1 MIAGFY
7 FHSITRPKEDTVIS
21 ASDPKTKAM
30 LYMVLCAVLWST
42 AGIFIKWIPWN
53 PLVIAG
59 MRSLISA
66 VLYLFY
72 MRYRKTVFVF
82 DRYSFLSGF
91 FLCGTFIFFV
101 ISNKLTTAAN
111 AIVLQFTAPIF
122 ILILSALIFRQRFRA
137 YDVVTVLATTVGISL
152 FFLDKLAGGYLTG
165 NLLAILAGLFF
176 ASMFITTSRASETSR
191 MSGILLGHLM
201 TAVIGIPFI
210 FLYETPV
217 TTASVLGI
225 LFLGIFQLGIPYVL
239 YGLAIK
245 HCSPLACSLISAIEP
260 LLNPLW
266 VFLFF
271 HEVPGF
277 FALIGGSIVIG
288 SVVSWCILSNRAVA
302 SRSSR

>member
-1 MIAGFY
+1 MIAG
-7 FHSITRPKEDTVIS
+7 V
-21 ASDPKTKAM
+21 
-30 LYMVLCAVLWST
+30 
-42 AGIFIKWIPWN
+42 
-53 PLVIAG
+53 
-59 MRSLISA
+59 RSLISA

-101 ISNKLTTAAN
+101 MANKLTTAAN

-122 ILILSALIFRQRFRA
+122 ILVLSALIFRQTFRT
-137 YDVVTVLATTVGISL
+137 YDVVTVFATTVGISL
-152 FFLDKLAGGYLTG
+152 FFLDKLAGGYLAG

-201 TAVIGIPFI
+201 TAVVGIPFI
-210 FLYETPV
+210 FIYETPV
-217 TTASVLGI
+217 TTVSVLGI
-225 LFLGIFQLGIPYVL
+225 LFLGIFQLGIPYIL

-271 HEVPGF
+271 HEIPGF
-277 FALIGGSIVIG
+277 FALIGGAIVIG

-302 SRSSR
+302 SRNAK